1 MWLQIGIYLIFN
13 INALFLFVSRTV
25 VRPNQSN
32 VKHGFKNIIIFSL
45 FPLPFFFFQIIKKPK
60 KIFFSPFLKI
70 RVRLHNNYPDHGS
83 HRTRVIKQNYYWE
96 HHLFGSHLPP
106 PIILTPFF
114 WPTRD
119 VFDLSCFNF
128 PQVGRS
134 IIKWSDLLLTWV
146 PLNMSVTLTCWQ
158 RVHYTPFCVWA
169 GVGQVFLEVKERKK
183 NK

>member
-60 KIFFSPFLKI
+60 KFFFFSFFKNSCPPAQQLSWSWIPPYTCHKAKLLLGTSSI
-70 RVRLHNNYPDHGS
+70 WVPPSPTNY
-83 HRTRVIKQNYYWE
+83 TY
-96 HHLFGSHLPP
+96 
-106 PIILTPFF
+106 TFF

-146 PLNMSVTLTCWQ
+146 PLNMSITLTCWP